1 MKTLIIL
8 VNVVLAALLAT
19 SVVSALKSKSAS
31 ANFQVRRQSARKK
44 VVAVKKTANAEGEK
58 KETPPSRDEQIAEI
72 LKADLF
78 NPERTPNAANGR
90 RNTRAELSLVG
101 TFEAGKVKG
110 AVIVVRSNNRQ
121 MNPFMRMMMMGGPGG
136 PGGPGGMFGNGNRR
150 PGGGPG
156 VQRFNFGQ
164 NNQNNRRNSN
174 DAVKQYVRL
183 GETMTNGY
191 TLVAITRDRATL
203 TRGGDKLELELQAP
217 SINQNAARRGGA
229 PRLNAAQQ
237 LQQAQ
242 LATQQMMVRALMEM
256 RGGRGN
262 AAPGGGGGNRG
273 GNRGGGRR

>member
-101 TFEAGKVKG
+101 TFEAGKIKG

-121 MNPFMRMMMMGGPGG
+121 MNPFMRMMFGGPGG
-136 PGGPGGMFGNGNRR
+136 PGGPGGMFGGGR

-156 VQRFNFGQ
+156 VQRFGFGQ
-164 NNQNNRRNSN
+164 NNMNNRRNSN

-203 TRGGDKLELELQAP
+203 TRGGDKLELDLQAP

-242 LATQQMMVRALMEM
+242 LATQQMMVRALMDM
-256 RGGRGN
+256 RGGN
-262 AAPGGGGGNRG
+262 AARGPGGGGGNRG

>member
-8 VNVVLAALLAT
+8 VNIALAGLLTA
-19 SVVSALKSKSAS
+19 SVFSALRNTPESEGAP
-31 ANFQVRRQSARKK
+31 VRRQTAHKKSVQPKKNPSA
-44 VVAVKKTANAEGEK
+44 AAGGKTEA
-58 KETPPSRDEQIAEI
+58 PPRDEQIALI
-72 LKADLF
+72 LKSDLF

-101 TFEAGKVKG
+101 TFEAGKIKG
-110 AVIVVRSNNRQ
+110 AVIVVRTNNRQ
-121 MNPFMRMMMMGGPGG
+121 QNPFMRMMMMGGPGG
-136 PGGPGGMFGNGNRR
+136 MPPGGRGPGGR
-150 PGGGPG
+150 GPG
-156 VQRFNFGQ
+156 VQRFSFGQ
-164 NNQNNRRNSN
+164 NNQNNRRNDN
-174 DAVKQYVRL
+174 TAVKQYVRI

-191 TLVAITRDRATL
+191 TLVSVSRDRAML

-229 PRLNAAQQ
+229 PRLNATQQ

-256 RGGRGN
+256 RSGGNR
-262 AAPGGGGGNRG
+262 APGGG

>member
-8 VNVVLAALLAT
+8 VNVVLAGLLTT
-19 SVVSALKSKSAS
+19 SVVSALKSKPAS
-31 ANFQVRRQSARKK
+31 ANVQARRQAARKK
-44 VVAVKKTANAEGEK
+44 NVAVKKNANADAEK
-58 KETPPSRDEQIAEI
+58 KEAPVSRDEQISEI

-90 RNTRAELSLVG
+90 RNTRAELTLVG
-101 TFEAGKVKG
+101 TFEAGKIKG

-136 PGGPGGMFGNGNRR
+136 PGGMGFNNARR

-164 NNQNNRRNSN
+164 NNPNNRRGNN

-203 TRGGDKLELELQAP
+203 TRGGDKLELDLQAP
-217 SINQNAARRGGA
+217 SINQNAARRSGA

-256 RGGRGN
+256 RGGRPN
-262 AAPGGGGGNRG
+262 TYNPGGNRG

>member
-8 VNVVLAALLAT
+8 VNVVLAGLLAT
-19 SVVSALKSKSAS
+19 SVVTALKNKPNQ
-31 ANFQVRRQSARKK
+31 ANFQVRRQAARKK
-44 VVAVKKTANAEGEK
+44 AVAVKKTANAEGEK
-58 KETPPSRDEQIAEI
+58 KETTPSRDEQIAEI

-101 TFEAGKVKG
+101 TFEAGKIKG

-121 MNPFMRMMMMGGPGG
+121 MNPFMRMMFGGPGG
-136 PGGPGGMFGNGNRR
+136 PGGPGGMFGGGR

-156 VQRFNFGQ
+156 VQRFGFGQ
-164 NNQNNRRNSN
+164 NNMNNRRNSN

-217 SINQNAARRGGA
+217 SINQNAARRSGA

-256 RGGRGN
+256 RGGNRPGG
-262 AAPGGGGGNRG
+262 GGGGGNRG